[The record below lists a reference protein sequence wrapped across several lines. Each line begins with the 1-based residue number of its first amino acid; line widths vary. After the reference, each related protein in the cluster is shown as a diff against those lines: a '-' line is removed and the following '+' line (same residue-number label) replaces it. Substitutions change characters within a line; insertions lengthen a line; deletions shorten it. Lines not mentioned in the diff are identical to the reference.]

1 MIASSETTK
10 QEFKQ
15 REALYKH
22 LLKLKVPHVLAELI
36 AVSAHIEWVGLRFF
50 GVANYIH
57 WCIHDWVELPE
68 GEDFWRG
75 VYEDAWALTL

>member
-1 MIASSETTK
+1 MTK
-10 QEFKQ
+10 DEFKQ
-15 REALYKH
+15 RDDHYKH
-22 LLKLKVPHVLAELI
+22 LLKLKVPDVFAELI
-36 AVSAHIEWVGLRFF
+36 AVRAHIEWVGSRFF

-57 WCIHDWVELPE
+57 WCIHDWEELPE